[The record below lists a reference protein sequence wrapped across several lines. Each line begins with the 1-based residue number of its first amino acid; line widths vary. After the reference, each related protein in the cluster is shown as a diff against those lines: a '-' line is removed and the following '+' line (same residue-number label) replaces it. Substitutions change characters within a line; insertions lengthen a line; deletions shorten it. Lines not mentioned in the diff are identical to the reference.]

1 MLGSTES
8 ISGRHSQDSKQH
20 TAAGGEEHASSVV

>member
-8 ISGRHSQDSKQH
+8 ISRRHSHDSHQD
-20 TAAGGEEHASSVV
+20 TAGGEEHASSVV